1 MVKNHILNSTHT
13 KKQKKKDKDGRV
25 LYKLMN
31 NAISGK
37 AMENL
42 TDRIN
47 ANLVNNEKVYLRAII

>member
-1 MVKNHILNSTHT
+1 MVKNHILNSTHK
-13 KKQKKKDKDGRV
+13 KKQKKKVKDGRV

-31 NAISGK
+31 NAISRK

-47 ANLVNNEKVYLRAII
+47 ANLVNNEKDYLRAII